1 MKVDVPM
8 AGVRRRRGGEPVSL
22 ATVAA
27 VAEVS
32 ISTVSRIV
40 NGQTHRASRE
50 TVERVR
56 GAIDSLGY
64 RPNQLGRALKRGES
78 RVVAMLTAN
87 LNNPVMAT
95 VAASAEA
102 ALRAAGYVMI
112 LCDTHDRPELQDEYL
127 KAMRSQAVQGYVLVT
142 NVKSPGLAAFV
153 ACGEPAVFACRRNP
167 YASGAFVGIDNVR
180 AGAEAAD
187 YLWSRGCRE
196 PAVLFPTQS
205 SSTIE
210 DRLAGFCM
218 RLEELGGRCTRVEA
232 PGLSHLDVGCDAAR
246 ILLDRPSLPP
256 GVMCLSDQIAY
267 GAHRLF
273 FERGLRVPEDCVMV
287 SIDGSTLNSW
297 LAPWL
302 TSVKV
307 PYGEF
312 GTHIVEL
319 LEEIWRGETPGE
331 RILPYAW

>member
-1 MKVDVPM
+1 M
-8 AGVRRRRGGEPVSL
+8 SL

-27 VAEVS
+27 AAEVS

-50 TVERVR
+50 TIERVR
-56 GAIDSLGY
+56 GAIETLGY

-95 VAASAEA
+95 VASSAEA

-127 KAMRSQAVQGYVLVT
+127 KAMRSQAVQGYILVT
-142 NVKSPGLAAFV
+142 NVKSPGLAEFV
-153 ACGEPAVFACRRNP
+153 ARGEPAVFACRRNP
-167 YASGAFVGIDNVR
+167 YASGAFVGIDNVG
-180 AGAEAAD
+180 AGADAAD

-196 PAVLFPTQS
+196 PAVLFPAQS

-210 DRLAGFCM
+210 DRLAGFSM
-218 RLEELGGRCTRVEA
+218 RLLELGGRCSKAEA
-232 PGLSHLDVGCDAAR
+232 PGLSHLDVGYEAAR
-246 ILLDRPSLPP
+246 SLLDRASLPQ

-273 FERGLRVPEDCVMV
+273 FERGLRVPDDCVMV
-287 SIDGSTLNSW
+287 SIDGSTLSSW

-302 TSVKV
+302 TSVRV
-307 PYGEF
+307 PYHEF
-312 GTHIVEL
+312 GRHIVDL
-319 LEEIWRGETPGE
+319 LGEIWRGEASGE
-331 RILPYAW
+331 RILPHAFQSDVSSDFE